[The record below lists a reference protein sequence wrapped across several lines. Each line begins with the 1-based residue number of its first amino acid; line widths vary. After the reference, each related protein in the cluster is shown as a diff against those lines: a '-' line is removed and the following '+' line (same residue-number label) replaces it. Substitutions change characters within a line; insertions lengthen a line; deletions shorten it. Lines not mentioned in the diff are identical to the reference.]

1 MRDYQNPRVAFE
13 SKKNPGGTLKA
24 LVEMA
29 MLRSERSV
37 ES

>member
-1 MRDYQNPRVAFE
+1 MRDYQNQRVAFE
-13 SKKNPGGTLKA
+13 SKKNLGGTLKA